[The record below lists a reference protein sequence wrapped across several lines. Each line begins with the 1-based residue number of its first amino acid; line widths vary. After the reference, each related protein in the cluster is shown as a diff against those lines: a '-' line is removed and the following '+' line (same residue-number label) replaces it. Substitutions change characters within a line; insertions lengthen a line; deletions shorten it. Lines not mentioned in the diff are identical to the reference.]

1 MVLAYPSV
9 VWFLYYIPAVWME
22 RDGEHDDM
30 MTKRESENDTTDRSQ
45 TVRTPIGG
53 SSAIT
58 TSYYYSGTKTILN

>member
-30 MTKRESENDTTDRSQ
+30 MTKRESENDTTDRS
-45 TVRTPIGG
+45 
-53 SSAIT
+53 
-58 TSYYYSGTKTILN
+58 